1 MNVLKSMSR
10 RILVWSLIFMIL
22 LAILF
27 NAAGFFGARLFSSTI
42 SIQVLKD
49 ASMHSS
55 ELKIGL
61 EKLLPVVHI
70 FQNFYIPVVST
81 IFILFALILWL
92 FLRGSIARLV
102 RKSSLADQQVPAQK
116 KKGKKD
122 TSLPDSSGGEPVIT
136 KKELTETNKRFYL
149 HVLSVLQR
157 EGRLIDFFS
166 EDLTM
171 YEDAQ
176 IGAAV
181 RSIQDNCKNSLKKYL
196 NPKAVIDQN
205 EGDSITVP
213 ADFDPNTIKL
223 TGNVTGEPPF
233 QGTLRHKGWRA
244 SRLEL
249 PTLAA
254 VKDPS
259 ILAPA
264 EVEIM

>member
-1 MNVLKSMSR
+1 MNVIKSFSR
-10 RILVWSLIFMIL
+10 RILLWSFIFMML

-27 NAAGFFGARLFSSTI
+27 IAAGYYGARLLFNALP
-42 SIQVLKD
+42 IQVLED
-49 ASMHSS
+49 ASIHS
-55 ELKIGL
+55 EQLRIGL
-61 EKLLPVVHI
+61 EKVLPVI
-70 FQNFYIPVVST
+70 NILQNFYIPVVSSVFV
-81 IFILFALILWL
+81 IFALILWL
-92 FLRGSIARLV
+92 FLRGSIARLL
-102 RKSSLADQQVPAQK
+102 RKSELVDQRVAAPK

-122 TSLPDSSGGEPVIT
+122 KLSADPDAEPVIT
-136 KKELTETNKRFYL
+136 KKELAETNKRFYL
-149 HVLSVLQR
+149 HLLSVLQR

-166 EDLTM
+166 EDLSL

-205 EGDSITVP
+205 EGDPISVP

-254 VKDPS
+254 VKDPG

>member
-1 MNVLKSMSR
+1 MNVIKSLSR
-10 RILVWSLIFMIL
+10 RILLWSFIIMML

-27 NAAGFFGARLFSSTI
+27 NAAGYFGVRWFSNTLSLQT
-42 SIQVLKD
+42 LKD
-49 ASMHSS
+49 ASIHSS
-55 ELKIGL
+55 ELKTGL
-61 EKLLPVVHI
+61 DKLLPI
-70 FQNFYIPVVST
+70 ADIIQNLYIPVISMVFV
-81 IFILFALILWL
+81 IFALILWL
-92 FLRGSIARLV
+92 FIRGSVARFI
-102 RKSSLADQQVPAQK
+102 RKSSLADRQAPSK
-116 KKGKKD
+116 KKKAKKD
-122 TSLPDSSGGEPVIT
+122 PLSLDSSAEPVIT
-136 KKELTETNKRFYL
+136 QKEIAETNKRFYL
-149 HVLSVLQR
+149 HLLSVLQR

-166 EDLTM
+166 EDLSM

-213 ADFDPNTIKL
+213 TDFDPNAIKL

-233 QGTLRHKGWRA
+233 HGILRHKGWRA

-249 PTLAA
+249 PTLSP
-254 VKDPS
+254 VKNPS

>member
-1 MNVLKSMSR
+1 MNVIKSLSR
-10 RILVWSLIFMIL
+10 RILLWSLIVMIL

-27 NAAGFFGARLFSSTI
+27 NAAGYFGVCFLSDAV
-42 SIQVLKD
+42 SIQTLRN
-49 ASMHSS
+49 ASMQSS
-55 ELKIGL
+55 ELKAGL
-61 EKLLPVVHI
+61 DKLLPLVTI
-70 FQNFYIPVVST
+70 IQNFYIPVVSAVFA
-81 IFILFALILWL
+81 IFALLLWL
-92 FLRGSIARLV
+92 FLRGSVVRFV
-102 RKSSLADQQVPAQK
+102 RKSSLAEQPLPVQK
-116 KKGKKD
+116 KKEKKD
-122 TSLPDSSGGEPVIT
+122 PFADAAAEPVIT
-136 KKELTETNKRFYL
+136 KKDLTEANKRFYL
-149 HVLSVLQR
+149 QLLSVLQR

-166 EDLTM
+166 EDLSM

-181 RSIQDNCKNSLKKYL
+181 RSIQDNCKNSLNKYL

-205 EGDSITVP
+205 EGDPVTVP
-213 ADFDPNTIKL
+213 AGFDPNAIKL

-249 PTLAA
+249 PTLSA
-254 VKDPS
+254 VMDPG

>member
-1 MNVLKSMSR
+1 MNVINSFSR
-10 RILVWSLIFMIL
+10 RIFLWSFIIMML

-27 NAAGFFGARLFSSTI
+27 NAAGYYGARMLSNVMP
-42 SIQVLKD
+42 IQVVTD
-49 ASMHSS
+49 ASIHSN

-61 EKLLPVVHI
+61 EKILPVINIV
-70 FQNFYIPVVST
+70 QNFYIPVISSVFLIS
-81 IFILFALILWL
+81 ALILWL
-92 FLRGSIARLV
+92 FLRGSIAGFV
-102 RKSSLADQQVPAQK
+102 RKSALGDHHVPGPDK
-116 KKGKKD
+116 KEKKISD
-122 TSLPDSSGGEPVIT
+122 PGAEQMIT

-149 HVLSVLQR
+149 HMLSVLQR

-166 EDLTM
+166 EDLSL

-205 EGDSITVP
+205 EGDPVSIP
-213 ADFDPNTIKL
+213 ADFDPNIIKL

-233 QGTLRHKGWRA
+233 KGTLRHKGWRA

-249 PTLAA
+249 PTLSN
-254 VKDPS
+254 VKDTG

-264 EVEIM
+264 EVEIV

>member
-1 MNVLKSMSR
+1 MM
-10 RILVWSLIFMIL
+10 L
-22 LAILF
+22 LAFLF
-27 NAAGFFGARLFSSTI
+27 NAAGYIGVRWFSDTLSLKT
-42 SIQVLKD
+42 LKD
-49 ASMHSS
+49 ASIHSS

-61 EKLLPVVHI
+61 DKLLPI
-70 FQNFYIPVVST
+70 SDIIQNLYIP
-81 IFILFALILWL
+81 FISVLFVIFALVLWL
-92 FLRGSIARLV
+92 FLRGSVARFI
-102 RKSSLADQQVPAQK
+102 RQSSLADQQKPSK
-116 KKGKKD
+116 KKKTKKD
-122 TSLPDSSGGEPVIT
+122 PLSADAGEEPVIT
-136 KKELTETNKRFYL
+136 KKEIAETNKRFYL
-149 HVLSVLQR
+149 HLLSVLQR

-166 EDLTM
+166 EDLSM
-171 YEDAQ
+171 YDDAQ

-213 ADFDPNTIKL
+213 ADFDPNAIKL

-233 QGTLRHKGWRA
+233 HGTLRHKGWRA

-249 PTLAA
+249 PTLSS
-254 VKDPS
+254 VKDPG

>member
-1 MNVLKSMSR
+1 MK
-10 RILVWSLIFMIL
+10 
-22 LAILF
+22 A
-27 NAAGFFGARLFSSTI
+27 
-42 SIQVLKD
+42 

-55 ELKIGL
+55 ELKTGL
-61 EKLLPVVHI
+61 ENFLPIADVI
-70 FQNFYIPVVST
+70 QNLYIPVLSMVFM
-81 IFILFALILWL
+81 IFALILWL
-92 FLRGSIARLV
+92 FIRGSVARFI
-102 RKSSLADQQVPAQK
+102 RRSSLVDQQAPAMK
-116 KKGKKD
+116 KKVKKD
-122 TSLPDSSGGEPVIT
+122 SFPADSSAEPAIT
-136 KKELTETNKRFYL
+136 KKELIETNKRFYL
-149 HVLSVLQR
+149 QLLSVLQR

-166 EDLTM
+166 EDLSM
-171 YEDAQ
+171 YDDAQ

-181 RSIQDNCKNSLKKYL
+181 RSIQENCKNSLKKYL

-213 ADFDPNTIKL
+213 ADFDPNAIKL

-233 QGTLRHKGWRA
+233 HGTLRHKGWRA

-249 PTLAA
+249 PTLSV

>member
-1 MNVLKSMSR
+1 MNAIKPFSR
-10 RILVWSLIFMIL
+10 RILLWSFIIMLL
-22 LAILF
+22 LAVLF
-27 NAAGFFGARLFSSTI
+27 NAAFYFGA
-42 SIQVLKD
+42 QVLSNAVPIQLLKD
-49 ASMHSS
+49 VSVHSD
-55 ELKIGL
+55 ELKTGL
-61 EKLLPVVHI
+61 EKVLPSVQLV
-70 FQNFYIPVVST
+70 QKLYIPVVSSVFVLST
-81 IFILFALILWL
+81 LLLWL
-92 FLRGSIARLV
+92 FLRGSVARFI
-102 RKSSLADQQVPAQK
+102 RKSAFGDQPVPAPVK
-116 KKGKKD
+116 KEKKD
-122 TSLPDSSGGEPVIT
+122 FPSDDIHAEPVIT
-136 KKELTETNKRFYL
+136 KKELIETNKRFYL
-149 HVLSVLQR
+149 HLLAVLQR

-166 EDLTM
+166 EDLSV

-205 EGDSITVP
+205 EGDPVTVP
-213 ADFDPNTIKL
+213 ANFDPNTIKL

-249 PTLAA
+249 PTLSA

>member
-1 MNVLKSMSR
+1 MNVLKFMSR
-10 RILVWSLIFMIL
+10 RILLWSFIFMIL

-27 NAAGFFGARLFSSTI
+27 NAAGYFGARFLSDTL
-42 SIQVLKD
+42 SIQALKD
-49 ASMHSS
+49 ASMHSV
-55 ELKIGL
+55 ELKITL
-61 EKLLPVVHI
+61 DKLLPVVHNI
-70 FQNFYIPVVST
+70 QNLYIPVVSI
-81 IFILFALILWL
+81 IFVIFALLLWVL
-92 FLRGSIARLV
+92 LRGSIARLV
-102 RKSSLADQQVPAQK
+102 RKSSLADQPVSVQK

-122 TSLPDSSGGEPVIT
+122 TLLPSSSAEPVIT
-136 KKELTETNKRFYL
+136 KKELTEANKRFYL
-149 HVLSVLQR
+149 HLLSVLQR

-166 EDLTM
+166 EDLSM

-181 RSIQDNCKNSLKKYL
+181 RSIQDNCKKLLKKYL

-249 PTLAA
+249 PTLSA
-254 VKDPS
+254 VREPS

>member
-1 MNVLKSMSR
+1 MNVIKPLSR
-10 RILVWSLIFMIL
+10 RILLWSFIIMIL

-27 NAAGFFGARLFSSTI
+27 NAAGYIGARWLTSTLP
-42 SIQVLKD
+42 IQVVKD
-49 ASMHSS
+49 ASVHSS

-61 EKLLPVVHI
+61 DKLLPIADIV
-70 FQNFYIPVVST
+70 QNLYIPVIS
-81 IFILFALILWL
+81 ILFVIFALFLWL
-92 FLRGSIARLV
+92 FLRSSVSRFV
-102 RKSSLADQQVPAQK
+102 RKSSLTDQQLPAK
-116 KKGKKD
+116 KKKAKKD
-122 TSLPDSSGGEPVIT
+122 SLSEDFDAEPVIT
-136 KKELTETNKRFYL
+136 KKDLDEANKRFYL
-149 HVLSVLQR
+149 HLLSVLQR

-166 EDLTM
+166 EDLSI

-181 RSIQDNCKNSLKKYL
+181 RSIQDNCKKSLKKYL
-196 NPKAVIDQN
+196 NPKAVIDHN
-205 EGDSITVP
+205 EGDAITVP

-249 PTLAA
+249 PTLSA
-254 VKDPS
+254 VKDPA